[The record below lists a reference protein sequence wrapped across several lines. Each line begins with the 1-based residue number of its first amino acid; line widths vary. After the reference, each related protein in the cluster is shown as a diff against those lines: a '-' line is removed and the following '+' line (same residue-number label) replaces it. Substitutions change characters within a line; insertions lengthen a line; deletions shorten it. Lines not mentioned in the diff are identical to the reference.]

1 LCLFDEVDAL
11 SRQTQHIFEQIF
23 IARNELGVSLPFGHS
38 LLGLTDSLS
47 PRRVIPGQRSAL
59 STGLGGSTQVSEL
72 LAGLLKCQDAPVR
85 SSSDLLVDMAITIHR
100 WVSGSGVGPLH
111 PAGAYPMRR
120 SRHAMPRR
128 WPESTSTGG
137 PRASVRRHRP
147 AR

>member
-1 LCLFDEVDAL
+1 MYLFDEVDAL
-11 SRQTQHIFEQIF
+11 SGQTQHIFEQIF

-85 SSSDLLVDMAITIHR
+85 KQLATPEPPSTNYDGSDGQGAASWAKSGARSWAPRIHQFV
-100 WVSGSGVGPLH
+100 VS
-111 PAGAYPMRR
+111 R
-120 SRHAMPRR
+120 
-128 WPESTSTGG
+128 
-137 PRASVRRHRP
+137 
-147 AR
+147 